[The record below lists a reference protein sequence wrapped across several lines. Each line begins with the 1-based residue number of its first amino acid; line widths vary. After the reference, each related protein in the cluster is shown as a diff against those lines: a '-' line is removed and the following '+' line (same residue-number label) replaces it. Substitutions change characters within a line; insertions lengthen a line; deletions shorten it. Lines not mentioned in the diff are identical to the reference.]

1 MGERTNLSMVDGE
14 LSANVAPDDR
24 GLAYG
29 HGLFETMR
37 LSTGAIPLQDRHLAR
52 LVRDAERL
60 HLPVDRVAVNADIE
74 RFIAHLKRAGI
85 TDGVVKLI
93 ITAGSGGRGYR
104 TPKTLAARCI
114 LQYSALPNDL
124 AALARTGARLYEC
137 EYRLPDNTTLAGIKH
152 LNRLDQILARNE
164 WQDNYDDG
172 LMLDQ
177 KNLLVETTC
186 ANVFVR
192 MGDEWLT
199 PRLERAGIDG
209 ILRAFILNH
218 LAPSN
223 NLKVRECDLQI
234 EDVVRCSE
242 WFLCNSVRGIVPIID
257 LSGFRQWPVGDGT
270 LRFSHA
276 LGKIYPCYL

>member
-1 MGERTNLSMVDGE
+1 MGDHTILSMVDGE
-14 LSANVAPDDR
+14 LSANVSPDDR

-37 LSTGAIPLQDRHLAR
+37 LSAGAIPLQDRHLAR
-52 LVRDAERL
+52 LLRDAERL
-60 HLPVDRVAVNADIE
+60 SLPVVRAAVNSDME
-74 RFIAHLKRAGI
+74 RFSAHLKRVGI

-104 TPKTLAARCI
+104 TPEALTTRCI
-114 LQYSALPNDL
+114 LQYSVLPNDV
-124 AALARTGARLYEC
+124 AVLARTGARLYQC
-137 EYRLPDNTTLAGIKH
+137 EYRLPANTTLAGIKH

-164 WQDNYDDG
+164 WRDEYDDG

-192 MGDEWLT
+192 MEDEWLT

-223 NLKVRECDLQI
+223 NLRVRECDLHI
-234 EDVVRCSE
+234 GDVASCSE
-242 WFLCNSVRGIVPIID
+242 WFLCNSVRGIVPIIG
-257 LSGFRQWPVGDGT
+257 LSGVRQWPVGDDT

-276 LGKIYPCYL
+276 LGTLYPCYL